1 MKPVRIATK
10 FIGLLSTII
19 LIFIGAFII
28 TIIMQNNVKND
39 IDLIQENSFNK
50 ILKSNNLNLE
60 VNKLINNVLKDRK
73 LGSLEEI
80 KGNKS
85 VLIKINSILIDLK
98 KMSNKKDKEFITI
111 LEKLVVEI
119 NKTGDE
125 LIKVTEEQEDYNL
138 QGKLDKKFLLQ
149 QELVFKTLKNFI
161 ESQKKDLSINVKK
174 MGETFDSIKRTL
186 IAIGIFSFFIL
197 IIGIFITSTI
207 TKPINSAINALKD
220 ISSGEGDL
228 TTRLPIN
235 NSTYESSELSIQ
247 FNKFIEDIH
256 NIISNL
262 KEELVN
268 LIDSYQVVD
277 SLVLETSLEFKN
289 VENEANNIFKM
300 SSNINEKTSE
310 MVTHIL
316 DNKRDIDQISDS
328 VINVYSYFNSI
339 NANANDMG
347 DMTNSVSSSITEITN
362 AIADNSKNISKLA
375 QITIKGKDDVI
386 FTKNKMELLRD
397 KSSDIENIIGII
409 KNIAEETNLLALNAT
424 IEAASAGDA
433 GKGFSVVANE
443 VKSLA
448 NQTSGATSKISN
460 QILEIINSIED
471 STNNI
476 IKFSKLINDS
486 NEISISM
493 ESTIEEQS
501 ITLSEINRFMSNTA
515 LKTEETISM
524 FSKSNDKLTS
534 INNTILNSK
543 NNIEKLSKESK
554 DVLVKI
560 KETDENILLILNSVK
575 EGVDKAGNLTNL
587 SNNASDKLKILNS
600 LISRFKT

>member
-1 MKPVRIATK
+1 
-10 FIGLLSTII
+10 
-19 LIFIGAFII
+19 
-28 TIIMQNNVKND
+28 
-39 IDLIQENSFNK
+39 
-50 ILKSNNLNLE
+50 
-60 VNKLINNVLKDRK
+60 
-73 LGSLEEI
+73 
-80 KGNKS
+80 
-85 VLIKINSILIDLK
+85 
-98 KMSNKKDKEFITI
+98 
-111 LEKLVVEI
+111 
-119 NKTGDE
+119 
-125 LIKVTEEQEDYNL
+125 
-138 QGKLDKKFLLQ
+138 
-149 QELVFKTLKNFI
+149 
-161 ESQKKDLSINVKK
+161 
-174 MGETFDSIKRTL
+174 
-186 IAIGIFSFFIL
+186 
-197 IIGIFITSTI
+197 
-207 TKPINSAINALKD
+207 
-220 ISSGEGDL
+220 
-228 TTRLPIN
+228 
-235 NSTYESSELSIQ
+235 
-247 FNKFIEDIH
+247 
-256 NIISNL
+256 
-262 KEELVN
+262 
-268 LIDSYQVVD
+268 
-277 SLVLETSLEFKN
+277 
-289 VENEANNIFKM
+289 
-300 SSNINEKTSE
+300 
-310 MVTHIL
+310 
-316 DNKRDIDQISDS
+316 
-328 VINVYSYFNSI
+328 
-339 NANANDMG
+339 MG

>member
-1 MKPVRIATK
+1 
-10 FIGLLSTII
+10 
-19 LIFIGAFII
+19 
-28 TIIMQNNVKND
+28 MQNNVKND